1 VKLKRTA
8 KAPPAAQE
16 APADALETLLLAPQE
31 IYQAFFQ
38 SIEPPLLDT
47 ALTHR
52 SVVPGSPERS
62 NERLEF
68 LGDAVL
74 GMVVG
79 EYLFK
84 TYPKRSEGELARARG
99 IIVRKSTLA
108 EAAVRVGLPQMLKI
122 SRSEA
127 AAGGRERATIL
138 ADAFEAILAAVYLSH
153 GYQPAR
159 EFVLSALDPEIRSVG
174 TRSDWRDA
182 KTVLQEIRQGSG
194 LSTPVYET
202 VLETGDPHD
211 RTFTVHVILDGQC
224 AGEGIGKSKRDAQLA
239 AATAALDRTN
249 TSTENL

>member
-1 VKLKRTA
+1 MKQKRTA
-8 KAPPAAQE
+8 ESPPVDQE
-16 APADALETLLLAPQE
+16 ASADTLTQNAPAPQE

-38 SIEPPLLDT
+38 SIDPAFLEM

-52 SVVPGSPERS
+52 SVVPGAPERS

-74 GMVVG
+74 GMVIG

-108 EAAVRVGLPQMLKI
+108 DAAVRVGLPKILKI

-127 AAGGRERATIL
+127 ASGGRERATIL
-138 ADAFEAILAAVYLSH
+138 ADGFEAMLAAIYLTH
-153 GYQPAR
+153 GYQPAQ
-159 EFVLSALDPEIRSVG
+159 EFVLSALDPEVKSIG

-182 KTVLQEIRQGSG
+182 KTVLQEIRQGRG

-202 VLETGDPHD
+202 VTESGDPHD
-211 RTFTVHVILDGQC
+211 KTFTVQVILDGVC
-224 AGEGIGKSKRDAQLA
+224 AGIGVGKNKRDAQLA
-239 AATAALDRTN
+239 AAAAALEQPGA
-249 TSTENL
+249 SIENA